1 MNTQVSK
8 IIKVIQSLNNNNIR
22 YPNLL
27 INQSIKQPLSG
38 EAARSIT
45 EGAGLKFIDFRE
57 DVLLFDKTITLGA
70 YTRSEFQE
78 LLNNSTKT
86 NSGILLWNGDDL
98 ITTWDERN
106 RKAFFKEFLL
116 NGLNYG
122 PSTVL
127 VSWLG
132 NSFDLEEIHNNEIK
146 IINMDKIDSMEG

>member
-27 INQSIKQPLSG
+27 INQSIKQPLSD
-38 EAARSIT
+38 EAARSIA
-45 EGAGLKFIDFRE
+45 EGVGLKFIDFRE
-57 DVLLFDKTITLGA
+57 DVLPFDNTITLGA

-86 NSGILLWNGDDL
+86 NSGIMLWNGDAL
-98 ITTWDERN
+98 ISTWDERD

-132 NSFDLEEIHNNEIK
+132 SSFDLEEIHNNEIK
-146 IINMDKIDSMEG
+146 IIYMDRIDSMEG